1 MDPRFQAEHR
11 LQLEKMEDFSSHE
24 TAWTSMMNSFT
35 QHAYTT
41 IRFAKNVPG
50 FKTLSVQ
57 DQSRL
62 LQASVYPIVL
72 LLLSKVF
79 DPVTKTYNYFN
90 YTKEEEALTMKLF
103 PMLRV
108 LLQHFQHVGEIVT
121 SLKVT
126 NVEYALLSAILLCP
140 SEVKGLKEPEK
151 VECLQNKLSSALQY
165 YEENTYADGAV
176 RYGSLLVRIAELVQC
191 MLQHNLAI
199 GLLLTAHPELKV
211 PQLFDELIAEC
222 IKEK

>member
-1 MDPRFQAEHR
+1 M
-11 LQLEKMEDFSSHE
+11 
-24 TAWTSMMNSFT
+24 
-35 QHAYTT
+35 
-41 IRFAKNVPG
+41 
-50 FKTLSVQ
+50 Q

-140 SEVKGLKEPEK
+140 SGIFDSDNK
-151 VECLQNKLSSALQY
+151 VNKFIKQTDKLF
-165 YEENTYADGAV
+165 EN
-176 RYGSLLVRIAELVQC
+176 
-191 MLQHNLAI
+191 
-199 GLLLTAHPELKV
+199 
-211 PQLFDELIAEC
+211 
-222 IKEK
+222 